1 MSLLPLDQGL
11 AQIRASV
18 DAISDTQIC
27 DVSDAAGR
35 VLAQD
40 VIANAPVPPVAKSAM
55 DGYAVLADDVPGTLR
70 VSQQVFAG
78 YAAEPLL
85 PGTCARIYTGSVLPS
100 GADTVIMQED
110 VERHGDNV
118 AFSATAERGNNVRS
132 AGCDIAP
139 GDFVARAGKVLTA
152 ADIALLSL
160 IGKSTVTVKR
170 RLVIGVFST
179 GDELVISGTQP
190 VSDWQLVDS
199 NRPQIKALLNHM
211 GFEVVDLGI
220 QRDDKTILEKTMT
233 AAAPTVDI
241 LMSSG
246 GVSVGDADIV
256 RDVIEA
262 NGSLDFWRLAIKPG
276 KPVAIGKVFDTPILC
291 LPGNPVSAWMTLL
304 LVSKV
309 YLQKRQG
316 IDSEPII
323 PVIGVADFSVAAPT
337 KRQEFLRVAVA
348 VVNGGQTTIS
358 LAGNQFSSDSLGLAQ
373 ANGVAIVPIGRAF
386 EIGDEMQVLPISQL
400 MDTGY
405 HAV

>member
-11 AQIRASV
+11 AKIRASV
-18 DAISDTQIC
+18 HAISDTEIC

-35 VLAQD
+35 VLAHD
-40 VIANAPVPPVAKSAM
+40 VYAGAPVPPVAKSAM
-55 DGYAVLADDVPGTLR
+55 DGYAVLADDVPGTLT

-78 YAAEPLL
+78 YAAEPLE
-85 PGTCARIYTGSVLPS
+85 PGTCARIYTGSVLPT

-110 VERHGDNV
+110 VERHGDDV
-118 AFSATAERGNNVRS
+118 TFSATVNRGNNVRV
-132 AGCDIAP
+132 AGCDIAQ
-139 GDFVARAGKVLTA
+139 GDLVARAGKVLTA

-160 IGKSTVTVKR
+160 IGAPTVEVKR

-179 GDELVISGTQP
+179 GDELVSSGAEL

-199 NRPQIKALLNHM
+199 NRPQIKALLTHL

-220 QRDDKTILEKTMT
+220 QRDEKDTLEKTMA
-233 AAAPTVDI
+233 AAAPKVDI

-276 KPVAIGKVFDTPILC
+276 KPVAIGEVFDTPILC

-316 IDSEPII
+316 IESEPII
-323 PVIGVADFSVAAPT
+323 PLIGIADFSVAAPT
-337 KRQEFLRVAVA
+337 KRQEFLRVAA
-348 VVNGGQTTIS
+348 KTGSDGETKIG

-400 MDTGY
+400 MDAGY